1 MQVFCDYCRDVG
13 LTFSPRRARALSP
26 STFSWPRTCF
36 LGVRL
41 IEAAAAAAAVVPP
54 TRLCALQYSPVNTS
68 QGTFINISPPHFD
81 VFTPGIYLFF
91 LWRGWIGEGSI
102 FFSRFKIIEKDILLE
117 EDCYICFLFF
127 VFFLTPLRWRTPRT
141 GEDSRS
147 TQGGG
152 TSHLSLSEDFKV
164 FSFLRFKKKKL
175 FLFTSPPTPP
185 SFPHSTSATF
195 LILSCRAWVSSPP
208 TLKHPPQRK
217 YCSGVSSAFAV
228 NGTVSSN
235 EVACR
240 AS

>member
-91 LWRGWIGEGSI
+91 CGGGGLGKVPFFFHVLKLSRRI
-102 FFSRFKIIEKDILLE
+102 FYSRRTATFV
-117 EDCYICFLFF
+117 LFF
-127 VFFLTPLRWRTPRT
+127 VFFSHPPFGGGRPAREKTRDPLREEAPLIFHSLKT
-141 GEDSRS
+141 SRY
-147 TQGGG
+147 
-152 TSHLSLSEDFKV
+152 
-164 FSFLRFKKKKL
+164 
-175 FLFTSPPTPP
+175 FLFYD
-185 SFPHSTSATF
+185 F
-195 LILSCRAWVSSPP
+195 
-208 TLKHPPQRK
+208 
-217 YCSGVSSAFAV
+217 
-228 NGTVSSN
+228 
-235 EVACR
+235 
-240 AS
+240 